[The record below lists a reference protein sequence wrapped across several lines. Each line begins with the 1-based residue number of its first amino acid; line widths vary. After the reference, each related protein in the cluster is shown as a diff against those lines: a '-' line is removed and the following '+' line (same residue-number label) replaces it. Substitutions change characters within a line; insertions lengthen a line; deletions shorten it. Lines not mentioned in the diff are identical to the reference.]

1 MTSVRP
7 ASGSPLHIPEAAWG
21 RVTVRGIIAS
31 GIRAV
36 TAGSGEAYS

>member
-1 MTSVRP
+1 MTSVRS
-7 ASGSPLHIPEAAWG
+7 ASGSPLRIPETAWG
-21 RVTVRGIIAS
+21 RVTVRDIIAS